1 MITTS
6 SSYRMKG
13 ARSDHAE
20 DEQERRQS
28 TGKNLG
34 GAGSMTLTTPPVAIS
49 ARVVRGHA
57 RKVRGLASEI
67 AGSSP

>member
-34 GAGSMTLTTPPVAIS
+34 GAGSMTLTTPPWRSVRESFAATRGRCAGWP
-49 ARVVRGHA
+49 AR
-57 RKVRGLASEI
+57 
-67 AGSSP
+67 